1 MTKNS
6 SRKVG
11 AKATQSASTAVDAAT
26 QPEAVFSGFSAVADG
41 YIAAAVAT
49 STKRIYAADQRHFTA
64 NGIVVPA
71 TPAQVVEY
79 LAKFAGQLAVATLN
93 RRLNYLH
100 KLHAE
105 KNLPSP
111 TSDTAVRL
119 AMRGIRRTIGT
130 KQRRVIP
137 LLKDD
142 ILEVLYAS
150 DRQKP
155 MKAAR
160 DRAIISLGFCGAFR
174 RSELVG
180 IRVEHIVRVEAGIE
194 IELPTSKTDT
204 DGNGR
209 VVFIPFAH
217 SERCPVR
224 ALDKWLAIARIES
237 GAVFRQVTRHDYVSG
252 TGLTPHAV
260 ALILKSAV
268 ARAGGDPTDVSGHSL
283 RSGFC
288 TQAAMS
294 DIPNWMVRQITGH
307 TSDAMLNVYCRPVKR
322 RKIPSL
328 L

>member
-11 AKATQSASTAVDAAT
+11 AKATQSANTAVDAAT
-26 QPEAVFSGFSAVADG
+26 QPEAVCSGFSAVADG

-64 NGIVVPA
+64 NGIAVPA

-79 LAKFAGQLAVATLN
+79 LAKFAGTLAVATLN

-119 AMRGIRRTIGT
+119 AMRGIRRTFGT
-130 KQRRVIP
+130 KQRRVMP
-137 LLKDD
+137 LVKDD
-142 ILEVLYAS
+142 ILEVLFAS

-180 IRVEHIVRVEAGIE
+180 IRVEHIARVEAGIE

-204 DGNGR
+204 EGKGR

-224 ALDKWLAIARIES
+224 ALDKWLAIAKIES
-237 GAVFRQVTRHDYVSG
+237 GAVFRQVTRYDYVSG

-307 TSDAMLNVYCRPVKR
+307 TSDAMLNIYCRPVKR

>member
-6 SRKVG
+6 SERAG
-11 AKATQSASTAVDAAT
+11 AKAPQSVSTVIDTAT
-26 QPEAVFSGFSAVADG
+26 QPEAVCSGFSAVADG

-64 NGIVVPA
+64 NGISVPA
-71 TPAQVVEY
+71 TPVQVVEY
-79 LAKFAGQLAVATLN
+79 LAKFAGTLAVATLN
-93 RRLNYLH
+93 RRLNYLNQ
-100 KLHAE
+100 LHAE
-105 KNLPSP
+105 KDLSSP
-111 TSDTAVRL
+111 TADTAVRL
-119 AMRGIRRTIGT
+119 AMRGIRRTFGT
-130 KQRRVIP
+130 KQRRVVP
-137 LLKDD
+137 LVKDD
-142 ILEVLYAS
+142 ILEVLFAS

-204 DGNGR
+204 DGKGR
-209 VVFIPFAH
+209 IVFIPFAH

-224 ALDKWLAIARIES
+224 AVDKWIIMARIES
-237 GAVFRQVTRHDYVSG
+237 GTVFRQVTRHDYVTG

-268 ARAGGDPTDVSGHSL
+268 SRAGGDPTDVSGHSL